1 MMVCLLIQE
10 RLVQEKA
17 FLRPEKAS
25 KQYIPAIRIFSQS
38 LDNEAGFW
46 PPEIPLPE
54 PRWRPPPDHPVIAI
68 AKGYDPKSG
77 RVENAPLKFTRAAP
91 YLYIILYRSYPFDI
105 LVGELMHATEFGH
118 NGVYFQY
125 CMDYFA

>member
-17 FLRPEKAS
+17 FL
-25 KQYIPAIRIFSQS
+25 
-38 LDNEAGFW
+38 

-54 PRWRPPPDHPVIAI
+54 PCWRPPPDHPVIAI
-68 AKGYDPKSG
+68 AKGYDPKSR

-91 YLYIILYRSYPFDI
+91 YQDIALQRSYPFDI
-105 LVGELMHATEFGH
+105 LVGELMHETGFGH
-118 NGVYFQY
+118 NGAYFQY
-125 CMDYFA
+125 CIDYFA